1 MIRKALEKKVGPVS
15 DTEWK
20 RVCYIAEQDI
30 RVNRLRFKRKTNRQY
45 LTMVLAAAIN
55 IIRY

>member
-15 DTEWK
+15 DAEWK

-45 LTMVLAAAIN
+45 LTMVLTAAIN